1 MAVANP
7 RLRLRRW
14 IFATGLALIA
24 AFVGSSV
31 YDAWRLYDQLS
42 ESTERELTNLARA
55 LSEEAER
62 SLQAVDLLLTDTQ
75 LWYEST
81 GRSLTGA
88 EIERALASRGS
99 ATPYVS
105 MLTVVDADGDQRF
118 RSRTRSV
125 PLAHV
130 ADRPYFIAQRDG
142 LAKGL
147 FINPP
152 IVTRTDKRISLVV
165 SRRLEHNGEFDGVV
179 TASVTLDDLREVY
192 DAIRLGE
199 HSALLLTFD
208 DGRVVVRHPVHEVI
222 KPDTMFPEVVALK
235 DQPVARRISP
245 VDGREKFI
253 VAASVADRPLI
264 LAVTRDVQGALQPW
278 RDDLV
283 TVAVRTVL
291 LTGVVLLTMAVLIRQ
306 LTRLEAAE
314 AERAQLEAQLRQAQQ
329 LEALGTLAGGI
340 AHDFNNILGAILGH
354 GEMAQREAPEG
365 SALRRHV
372 DRVMQGGERARL
384 LVRRILDFSR
394 GSVRERV
401 LVPLKAVIEEAL
413 ALLAPGLPA
422 AVRMEAALRAGRIA
436 VRGDPTQIHQLVS
449 NLCANAVAAMPD
461 GGVLTVGLECA
472 ELEQALRLSHG
483 SVGPG
488 VFACL
493 AIADTGT
500 GIAPEVYARMFD
512 PFFSTKRVGE
522 GTGLGLSVVH
532 SIVAELGGAIDVR
545 SAPGQGSR
553 FSVWLPIAG
562 DAGEAETGTAPAD
575 AGMPHGD
582 GQTVML
588 VDDETALLESAEEM
602 LAQLGYEPVGF
613 CSATAALQAFRD
625 DPQRFDAV
633 LTDETMP
640 ELAGTALAAELLA
653 LRPGLPVIVMSGY
666 GGPQL
671 EARVKAAGARALL
684 SKPLAMRDI
693 AEALARHGFS

>member
-14 IFATGLALIA
+14 ILATGLAVIA

-81 GRSLTGA
+81 GRSLTGL

-105 MLTVVDADGDQRF
+105 MLTVVDAEGDQRF

-152 IVTRTDKRISLVV
+152 IVTRTDKKISLVV

-401 LVPLKAVIEEAL
+401 LVPLKAVAEEAL

-422 AVRMEAALRAGRIA
+422 TVRLDASLRANRVA
-436 VRGDPTQIHQLVS
+436 VRGDPTQVHQLVS

-532 SIVAELGGAIDVR
+532 SIVAEMGGALDVR
-545 SAPGQGSR
+545 TASGQGSR
-553 FSVWLPIAG
+553 FSIWLPIAG
-562 DAGEAETGTAPAD
+562 DAGEAETGARPAD
-575 AGMPHGD
+575 AEMPRGQ

-588 VDDETALLESAEEM
+588 VDDEAALLESAEEM

-613 CSATAALQAFRD
+613 CSAAGALQAFRD

-640 ELAGTALAAELLA
+640 ELAGTALAAELQA

-666 GGPQL
+666 GGPPL